1 MATDLLLLFSRLIFW
16 KDVADAVSIDQHAVS
31 INNTLY
37 DESSHKKY
45 STRAI
50 NMDIGNDSFG
60 GRNYGNQPS

>member
-1 MATDLLLLFSRLIFW
+1 MGPDSEERLKNHVIRT
-16 KDVADAVSIDQHAVS
+16 AI
-31 INNTLY
+31 Y

-50 NMDIGNDSFG
+50 NVDMGNDSFG